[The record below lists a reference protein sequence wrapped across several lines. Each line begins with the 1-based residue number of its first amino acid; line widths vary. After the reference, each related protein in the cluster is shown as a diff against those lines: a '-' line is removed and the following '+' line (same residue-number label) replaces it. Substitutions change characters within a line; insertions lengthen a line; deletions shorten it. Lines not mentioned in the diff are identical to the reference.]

1 MSGDQTKFTF
11 NVTRKNKRDLDKRPQ
26 IKVTFTFAIPP
37 FFILVHKASWIV
49 PAKVV
54 ISPNVLNVF
63 VALDQNSCF
72 PFHQRRYSLNSAFRC
87 FKFHLSFP
95 VQSGSKEP
103 PILIALLTIYLPQ
116 CCVTSTLCIF
126 WWYGFPQQ
134 SKWKFFP
141 FHFTK
146 RKWIRLYIG
155 CIRFSD

>member
-63 VALDQNSCF
+63 VALDQNSFF
-72 PFHQRRYSLNSAFRC
+72 PFHQRMYSLNSAFRC
-87 FKFHLSFP
+87 SKFHLNFP
-95 VQSGSKEP
+95 VQCGSKEP
-103 PILIALLTIYLPQ
+103 PIFIALLTICLPPPPMLRNQ
-116 CCVTSTLCIF
+116 HILHILMV
-126 WWYGFPQQ
+126 WVP
-134 SKWKFFP
+134 P
-141 FHFTK
+141 PE
-146 RKWIRLYIG
+146 
-155 CIRFSD
+155 